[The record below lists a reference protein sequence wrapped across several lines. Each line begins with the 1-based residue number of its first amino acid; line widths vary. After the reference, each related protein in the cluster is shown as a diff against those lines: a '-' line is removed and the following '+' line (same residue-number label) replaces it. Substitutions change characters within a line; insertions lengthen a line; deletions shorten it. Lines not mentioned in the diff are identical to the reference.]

1 MKLTAAGITAICTA
15 TCIVGT
21 SLSASACSLTKDQLL
36 EKYAC
41 LFDIANVAGID
52 GEMRCA
58 SERCGAD
65 YAPQSGIVIGTGCE
79 NGFSYEIL
87 SDNTV
92 RITGAVYSEFPDDCT
107 VLQIPEKVDGLP
119 VCSIG
124 YGAFAG
130 AGSYLPNLEE
140 ISVPDCVEVISE
152 RAFAN
157 AFGTS
162 DAGNFRVNIP
172 ESVRLIGYQAYM
184 ETAPAVVNSQQTD
197 RIIILPE
204 SLEYISSQAF
214 DSAVSSHTVGSRVNG
229 AIEVRMPQ
237 SLVMMSDCVFRSDQ
251 IFGQSRY
258 IFGARMRNTYLE
270 DIPAEDLPLVKS
282 FYGRGFYNDEANVFS
297 MRDVLAEDDETAE
310 FIIGYES
317 LYDQT
322 DGFEAPISIIR
333 GEAAKHNPGLLAGQ
347 ESKNFPVLPAESV
360 KGDISGNGVL
370 DMSDAVLFSRCLA
383 EDLNAIDESAALDN
397 ADMNCDGFVTGTDY
411 AMLLRMLDH
420 AV

>member
-1 MKLTAAGITAICTA
+1 
-15 TCIVGT
+15 
-21 SLSASACSLTKDQLL
+21 
-36 EKYAC
+36 
-41 LFDIANVAGID
+41 
-52 GEMRCA
+52 MRCA

-92 RITGAVYSEFPDDCT
+92 RISGAVYSEFSDDCT
-107 VLQIPEKVDGLP
+107 VLQIPEKVSGLS
-119 VCSIG
+119 VSAIG
-124 YGAFAG
+124 YGAFAD

-140 ISVPDCVEVISE
+140 ISVPDCVKVIAE

-162 DAGNFRVNIP
+162 DAGNCRVNIP
-172 ESVRLIGYQAYM
+172 ESVRFIGYQAYM

-197 RIIILPE
+197 RIILLPE
-204 SLEYISSQAF
+204 SLEYISAQAF
-214 DSAVSSHTVGSRVNG
+214 DSAVGSRTVGNRVKG

-237 SLVMMSDCVFRSDQ
+237 SLVMMSDCIFHSDQ
-251 IFGQSRY
+251 IFGQSHY
-258 IFGARMRNTYLE
+258 IYGTRMRNTYLE

-297 MRDVLAEDDETAE
+297 MRDVLAEDAETAE
-310 FIIGYES
+310 FVFGYDS

-322 DGFEAPISIIR
+322 DGFEAPISVIR
-333 GEAAKHNPGLLAGQ
+333 KEAEKHNPGLLVGQ
-347 ESKNFPVLPAESV
+347 ESKNVPVLPAESV

-370 DMSDAVLFSRCLA
+370 EMNDAVLFSRCLA
-383 EDLNAIDESAALDN
+383 ENVNVFGGSAVPEN
-397 ADMNCDGFVTGTDY
+397 ADMNCDGFITGTDY
-411 AMLLRMLDH
+411 AMLLGILDH
-420 AV
+420 SV